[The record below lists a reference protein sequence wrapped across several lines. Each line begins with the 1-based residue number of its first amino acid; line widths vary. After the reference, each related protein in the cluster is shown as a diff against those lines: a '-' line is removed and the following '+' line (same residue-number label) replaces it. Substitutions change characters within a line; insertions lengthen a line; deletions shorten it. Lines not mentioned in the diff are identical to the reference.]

1 MFLEREACLMDHQRR
16 QRLARMKGK
25 ERDLET
31 VYGRSQLHPVTAK
44 APRRFNLLKRI
55 PRIRIHVS
63 LERRERPT
71 HNGVKALRHS

>member
-31 VYGRSQLHPVTAK
+31 MYGRSQLHPVYGQG
-44 APRRFNLLKRI
+44 APSLQSIKTHSQDSY
-55 PRIRIHVS
+55 PRI
-63 LERRERPT
+63 
-71 HNGVKALRHS
+71 A